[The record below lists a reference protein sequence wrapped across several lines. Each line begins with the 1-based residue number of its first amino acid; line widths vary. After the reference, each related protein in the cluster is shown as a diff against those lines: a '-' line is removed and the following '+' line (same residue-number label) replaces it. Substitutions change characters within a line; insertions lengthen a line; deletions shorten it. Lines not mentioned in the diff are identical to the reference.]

1 MPRWR
6 GPSLPER
13 GRPERRVVKSWRPR
27 HPERRDVPTADQH
40 LLEST
45 RADFIHTDTWRA
57 LRIQSEF
64 VKGFD
69 SLAEI
74 GPAVSV
80 FGSAR
85 VGPRHRDYR
94 DARRLGRALVESGL
108 AVITG
113 GGPGIMEAANRGA
126 SEAGGI
132 SVGCNIELPYE
143 QRANPHVNLAIEF
156 RYFFVRK
163 TMFVKYA
170 KAFVIF
176 PGGFGTLD
184 ELFEAVTLVQ
194 TGKIKRFPVVLY
206 RSAHWAGM
214 IDWLRRE
221 LVAEKMVNEEELDLL
236 IVTDDIDH
244 IVDVVHE
251 HLPRE
256 AAPTAGGRAATRGSN
271 DA

>member
-1 MPRWR
+1 LPSDPTGGRERRFVNPWQPRF
-6 GPSLPER
+6 
-13 GRPERRVVKSWRPR
+13 PERRQA
-27 HPERRDVPTADQH
+27 PTADQH

-69 SLAEI
+69 ALAEI

-85 VGPRHRDYR
+85 VGSRHRDYR
-94 DARRLGRALVESGL
+94 DARRLGRALAESGL

-126 SEAGGI
+126 REAGGI

-143 QRANPHVNLAIEF
+143 QRVNPHVNLAIEF

-170 KAFVIF
+170 EAFVIF

-206 RSAHWAGM
+206 RSAYWAGM
-214 IDWLRRE
+214 IDWVRRE
-221 LVAEKMVNEEELDLL
+221 LVSGGMVTEEEMELL
-236 IVTDDIDH
+236 IVTDDVDH
-244 IVDVVHE
+244 IVDVIHE
-251 HLPRE
+251 HLPNE
-256 AAPTAGGRAATRGSN
+256 VAAASPRRGPAAIRRT
-271 DA
+271 DAE

>member
-1 MPRWR
+1 MGER
-6 GPSLPER
+6 GPGQER
-13 GRPERRVVKSWRPR
+13 RRVNPWRRHTPERR
-27 HPERRDVPTADQH
+27 HVPTADQH

-69 SLAEI
+69 ALAEI

-94 DARRLGRALVESGL
+94 DARRLGGALAESGL
-108 AVITG
+108 GVITG

-126 SEAGGI
+126 AEAGGI

-143 QRANPHVNLAIEF
+143 QNLNRYANLAIEF

-170 KAFVIF
+170 EAFVIF

-194 TGKIKRFPVVLY
+194 TGKIKRFPVILY
-206 RSAHWAGM
+206 RSSYWRGMLEWVRDQVVPAGM
-214 IDWLRRE
+214 VSAEEME
-221 LVAEKMVNEEELDLL
+221 LLV
-236 IVTDDIDH
+236 VTDDLDE
-244 IVDVVHE
+244 IVHVVHE
-251 HLPRE
+251 HLSLREDEPPAPAPRSP
-256 AAPTAGGRAATRGSN
+256 AKHARS
-271 DA
+271 DAQ

>member
-1 MPRWR
+1 MPDPRQPADRRRVTPWR
-6 GPSLPER
+6 R
-13 GRPERRVVKSWRPR
+13 RVPERRRL
-27 HPERRDVPTADQH
+27 PTADQH

-69 SLAEI
+69 ALAEI

-94 DARRLGRALVESGL
+94 DARRLGRALAEAGL
-108 AVITG
+108 GVITG
-113 GGPGIMEAANRGA
+113 GGPGIMAAANRGA
-126 SEAGGI
+126 AEAGGI

-143 QRANPHVNLAIEF
+143 QSINPYANLAIEF

-170 KAFVIF
+170 EAFVIF

-206 RSAHWAGM
+206 RSAYWQGM
-214 IDWLRRE
+214 VDWLRRE
-221 LVAEKMVNEEELDLL
+221 LVTAGMVSAEEIDLL
-236 IVTDDIDH
+236 IVTDDLEH
-244 IVDVVHE
+244 IVQVIQD
-251 HLPRE
+251 HLPAE
-256 AAPTAGGRAATRGSN
+256 KVESAASAQRPAARRARS
-271 DA
+271 DAQ

>member
-1 MPRWR
+1 M
-6 GPSLPER
+6 
-13 GRPERRVVKSWRPR
+13 
-27 HPERRDVPTADQH
+27 PTADQH

-64 VKGFD
+64 VRGFD
-69 SLAEI
+69 ELAEI

-85 VGPRHRDYR
+85 VTPRHRDYAA
-94 DARRLGRALVESGL
+94 ARRLGAAFARAGL

-126 SEAGGI
+126 AEAGGL

-143 QRANPHVNLAIEF
+143 QSINAYANVRIEF

-170 KAFVIF
+170 EGFVIF

-206 RSAHWAGM
+206 GRKYWSGM
-214 IDWLRRE
+214 IDWLRSE
-221 LVAEKMVNEEELDLL
+221 VVAGGMVSPEELDLL
-236 IVTDDIDH
+236 VVTDDLEE
-244 IVDVVHE
+244 IVDVILE
-251 HLPRE
+251 HLPKDAGPPSRG
-256 AAPTAGGRAATRGSN
+256 TAGTRRTGG
-271 DA
+271 DAQ

>member
-1 MPRWR
+1 MSPWR
-6 GPSLPER
+6 R
-13 GRPERRVVKSWRPR
+13 HVPERRQ
-27 HPERRDVPTADQH
+27 VPTADQH

-69 SLAEI
+69 ALAEI

-94 DARRLGRALVESGL
+94 DARRLGRALAEAGL
-108 AVITG
+108 GVITG

-143 QRANPHVNLAIEF
+143 QNLNRYTSLAIEF

-170 KAFVIF
+170 EAFVIF

-194 TGKIKRFPVVLY
+194 TGKIKRFPVILY
-206 RSAHWAGM
+206 RSSYWDGLLEWARREVVPAGM
-214 IDWLRRE
+214 VSPDE
-221 LVAEKMVNEEELDLL
+221 MELL
-236 IVTDDIDH
+236 IVTDDLAH
-244 IVDVVHE
+244 IVDVIQE
-251 HLPRE
+251 HLPAKQAEDPSVPAR
-256 AAPTAGGRAATRGSN
+256 PTARRAKS
-271 DA
+271 DAQ

>member
-1 MPRWR
+1 
-6 GPSLPER
+6 LPER
-13 GRPERRVVKSWRPR
+13 RGVS
-27 HPERRDVPTADQH
+27 TADQH
-40 LLEST
+40 LLENT

-64 VKGFD
+64 VRGFD
-69 SLAEI
+69 ALAEI

-85 VGPRHRDYR
+85 VGSRHRDYR
-94 DARRLGRALVESGL
+94 DARRLGAALAESGL

-126 SEAGGI
+126 REAGGT

-143 QRANPHVNLAIEF
+143 QRINPHVNLAIEF

-170 KAFVIF
+170 AGFVIF

-206 RSAHWAGM
+206 RSAYWAGLV
-214 IDWLRRE
+214 DWLRRE
-221 LVAEKMVNEEELDLL
+221 LVAGGMVNQEEMDLL
-236 IVTDDIDH
+236 IVTDDIEH
-244 IVDVVHE
+244 IVDVIHE
-251 HLPRE
+251 NLPPGVDPAPPPWGEE
-256 AAPTAGGRAATRGSN
+256 AIRRA
-271 DA
+271 DAE

>member
-1 MPRWR
+1 MAAERRKVIPWR
-6 GPSLPER
+6 R
-13 GRPERRVVKSWRPR
+13 HFPERRRLA
-27 HPERRDVPTADQH
+27 TADQR

-69 SLAEI
+69 ELAEI

-94 DARRLGRALVESGL
+94 AARRLGAALADAGL
-108 AVITG
+108 GVITG

-126 SEAGGI
+126 AEAGGI

-143 QRANPHVNLAIEF
+143 QSLNSYANIRIEF

-170 KAFVIF
+170 EGFVIF

-206 RSAHWAGM
+206 RAEYWAGLLG
-214 IDWLRRE
+214 WLRKE
-221 LVAEKMVNEEELDLL
+221 MVSGGMVAAAELDLMT
-236 IVTDDIDH
+236 VTDDIDE
-244 IVDVVHE
+244 IVQVIRD
-251 HLPRE
+251 HLPKE
-256 AAPTAGGRAATRGSN
+256 AGPPPRGTPGARRTRA
-271 DA
+271 DAQ

>member
-1 MPRWR
+1 MPEDRR
-6 GPSLPER
+6 KVHS
-13 GRPERRVVKSWRPR
+13 GRRHFPERRRT
-27 HPERRDVPTADQH
+27 PTADQH
-40 LLEST
+40 LLQST

-69 SLAEI
+69 ELAEI

-85 VGPRHRDYR
+85 VKSRHRDYQA
-94 DARRLGRALVESGL
+94 ARRLGAALARAGL
-108 AVITG
+108 GVITG

-126 SEAGGI
+126 AEAGGT

-143 QRANPHVNLAIEF
+143 QSLNKYANIWIEF

-170 KAFVIF
+170 EGFVIF

-184 ELFEAVTLVQ
+184 ELFEAITLVQ

-206 RSAHWAGM
+206 RSEYWAGM
-214 IDWLRRE
+214 LDWLRRGA
-221 LVAEKMVNEEELDLL
+221 VAGGMITLEELDLL
-236 IVTDDIDH
+236 IVTDD
-244 IVDVVHE
+244 VDEVVSVILE
-251 HLPRE
+251 HMPKE
-256 AAPTAGGRAATRGSN
+256 ASPAAAGGQGARRIKQDGR
-271 DA
+271 

>member
-1 MPRWR
+1 MAEGGRAPDRRRVKPWR
-6 GPSLPER
+6 PHT
-13 GRPERRVVKSWRPR
+13 PERRTA
-27 HPERRDVPTADQH
+27 PTADQH
-40 LLEST
+40 LLESN

-69 SLAEI
+69 ALAEI

-94 DARRLGRALVESGL
+94 DARRLGRALAEAGL
-108 AVITG
+108 GVITG

-126 SEAGGI
+126 TEAGGV

-143 QRANPHVNLAIEF
+143 QNLNRYANLSIEF

-170 KAFVIF
+170 EAFVIF

-194 TGKIKRFPVVLY
+194 TGKIRRFPVVLY
-206 RSAHWAGM
+206 RSAYWDGLVGWIRGQLVPAGM
-214 IDWLRRE
+214 IT
-221 LVAEKMVNEEELDLL
+221 AEEVDLL

-244 IVDVVHE
+244 VVDVIRD
-251 HLPRE
+251 HLP
-256 AAPTAGGRAATRGSN
+256 AGQDQR
-271 DA
+271 

>member
-1 MPRWR
+1 MPEPRDGDRRVSPWR
-6 GPSLPER
+6 RHLPER
-13 GRPERRVVKSWRPR
+13 R
-27 HPERRDVPTADQH
+27 HVPTADQH

-57 LRIQSEF
+57 MRIQAEF

-69 SLAEI
+69 ALAEI
-74 GPAVSV
+74 GPAVSI

-94 DARRLGRALVESGL
+94 DARRLGGALAEAGL
-108 AVITG
+108 GVITG
-113 GGPGIMEAANRGA
+113 GGPGVMEAANRGA
-126 SEAGGI
+126 TEAGGI

-143 QRANPHVNLAIEF
+143 QNLNRYANLAIEF

-170 KAFVIF
+170 EAFVIF

-194 TGKIKRFPVVLY
+194 TGKIKRFPVILY
-206 RSAHWAGM
+206 RSAYWKGM
-214 IDWLRRE
+214 FDWIRRT
-221 LVAEKMVNEEELDLL
+221 VVDGGMVTADELDLL
-236 IVTDDIDH
+236 IITDDLDH
-244 IVDVVHE
+244 IVQVIQE
-251 HLPRE
+251 HLPGTSE
-256 AAPTAGGRAATRGSN
+256 GPTESAAVPARRAARRAKS
-271 DA
+271 DAQ